1 MTDVAITA
9 MYGLPKVPVALLVG
23 LVLSQVREDQQQ
35 KPNGQGQGGMTV
47 LGASGDLS
55 ASQAD
60 AADAVLQ
67 SAVKKAALRFVP
79 LLTVA
84 YLFNYLDR
92 TSLSVAALTMNQQ
105 LGLTPSQF
113 GLAAGIFFLGYS
125 VFEIPSNLLLYK
137 VGARRW
143 IARIMISWGLVS
155 AGMAFVVGPNSFYGL
170 RLLLGIMEAGF
181 FPGVT
186 FFLAA
191 WFPTQFRT
199 RMLAWFLVGIPLSS
213 LIGTPVCSMLL
224 QMDGIWGLHG
234 WQWMFLLVSLPCV
247 PLGIL
252 TLTLLADRPQTASFL
267 TKEERDTLDGV
278 LACEVRE
285 RPHSSLWGAL
295 KDARVLICA
304 AIQFG
309 FTLGSYGIGIWLPL
323 MLKEY
328 HLSNI
333 AVGWVTAIPYL
344 FASVGMILWAR
355 YVDHKGR
362 RIANLALACLLGGIG
377 LLAPILSNS
386 LVSAVIGFS
395 LALIGVT
402 AARAIFWTIP
412 TRFLTGVAAAG
423 GLAFINS
430 VATTGGFFG
439 PYMMGWLKEFSGS
452 YVVGLLAVAA
462 IIFASTLASLSLKL
476 FISRA

>member
-1 MTDVAITA
+1 
-9 MYGLPKVPVALLVG
+9 
-23 LVLSQVREDQQQ
+23 
-35 KPNGQGQGGMTV
+35 MTV
-47 LGASGDLS
+47 LGEGVPGNSELSGPT
-55 ASQAD
+55 

-67 SAVKKAALRFVP
+67 SAVHKAAVRFVP
-79 LLTVA
+79 LLTIA

-92 TSLSVAALTMNQQ
+92 TSLGFAALTMNKQ
-105 LGLTPSQF
+105 LGLSPSQF

-125 VFEIPSNLLLYK
+125 VFEIPSNLLLYR

-143 IARIMISWGLVS
+143 LARIMISWGLVS
-155 AGMAFVVGPNSFYGL
+155 AATAFVVGPHSFYGL
-170 RLLLGIMEAGF
+170 RFLLGVMEAGF

-191 WFPTQFRT
+191 WFPAQYRT

-213 LIGTPVCSMLL
+213 LVGSPVCGMLL
-224 QMDGIWGLHG
+224 KMDGIWGLHG
-234 WQWMFLLVSLPCV
+234 WQWLFLVLSLPCV
-247 PLGIL
+247 PLGFI
-252 TLTLLADRPQTASFL
+252 TLKLLSDRPQVAGWL
-267 TKEERDTLDGV
+267 TPEERNVLDGV
-278 LACEVRE
+278 LASEVRE
-285 RPHSSLWGAL
+285 RPRTSLLAAL
-295 KDARVLICA
+295 RDPRVLICT

-323 MLKEY
+323 MLRDY
-328 HLSNI
+328 QLTNTAIGWI
-333 AVGWVTAIPYL
+333 AAIPYL
-344 FASVGMILWAR
+344 FASIGMILWAR
-355 YVDHKGR
+355 YVDEKGK
-362 RIANLALACLLGGIG
+362 RIVNLALACLLGALG
-377 LLAPILSNS
+377 LLAPILSHS

-423 GLAFINS
+423 GIAFINS
-430 VATTGGFFG
+430 IATVGGFVG
-439 PYMMGWLKEFSGS
+439 PSMMGWLKEFSGS

-476 FISRA
+476 FISRE

>member
-1 MTDVAITA
+1 
-9 MYGLPKVPVALLVG
+9 
-23 LVLSQVREDQQQ
+23 
-35 KPNGQGQGGMTV
+35 MTV
-47 LGASGDLS
+47 LGESVPGNSELSGPM
-55 ASQAD
+55 

-67 SAVKKAALRFVP
+67 SAVHKAAVRFVP
-79 LLTVA
+79 LLTIA

-92 TSLSVAALTMNQQ
+92 TSLGFAALTMNKQ
-105 LGLTPSQF
+105 LGLSPSQF

-125 VFEIPSNLLLYK
+125 VFEIPSNLLLYR

-143 IARIMISWGLVS
+143 LARIMISWGLVS
-155 AGMAFVVGPNSFYGL
+155 AATAFVVGPHSFYGL
-170 RLLLGIMEAGF
+170 RFLLGVMEAGF

-191 WFPTQFRT
+191 WFPAQYRT

-213 LIGTPVCSMLL
+213 LVGSPVCGMLL
-224 QMDGIWGLHG
+224 KMDGIWGLHG
-234 WQWMFLLVSLPCV
+234 WQWLFLVLSLPCV
-247 PLGIL
+247 PLGFI
-252 TLTLLADRPQTASFL
+252 TLKLLSDRPQVAGWL
-267 TKEERDTLDGV
+267 TPEERNVLDGV
-278 LACEVRE
+278 LASEVRE
-285 RPHSSLWGAL
+285 RPRTSLLAAL
-295 KDARVLICA
+295 RDPRVLICT

-323 MLKEY
+323 MLRDY
-328 HLSNI
+328 QLTNTAIGWI
-333 AVGWVTAIPYL
+333 AAIPYL

-355 YVDHKGR
+355 FVDEKGK
-362 RIANLALACLLGGIG
+362 RIANLALACLLGALG
-377 LLAPILSNS
+377 LLAPILSHS

-423 GLAFINS
+423 GIAFINS
-430 VATTGGFFG
+430 IATVGGFVG
-439 PYMMGWLKEFSGS
+439 PSMMGWLKEFSGS

-462 IIFASTLASLSLKL
+462 IIFASTLASMSLKL
-476 FISRA
+476 FISKE